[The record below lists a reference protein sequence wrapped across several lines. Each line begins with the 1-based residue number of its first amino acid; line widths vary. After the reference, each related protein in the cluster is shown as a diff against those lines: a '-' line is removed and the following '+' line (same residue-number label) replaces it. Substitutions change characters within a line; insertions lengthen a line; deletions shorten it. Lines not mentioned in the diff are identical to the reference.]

1 MVKTISALC
10 EEHRQLEALAA
21 RMLDIVAAPVA
32 DAAAVAGL
40 RWKLAQ
46 ALLEHCKGEDRAVY
60 DRLLASG
67 DAVATA
73 LAWEYRKEFGV
84 LAAAFATHLADWPVD
99 RINRNWIGFRAD
111 TEAMMARIA
120 ARIECE
126 ERELYLHAQR
136 IADRRRA
143 A

>member
-1 MVKTISALC
+1 MTSISELC
-10 EEHRQLEALAA
+10 EEHRQLEAHAA
-21 RMLDIVAAPVA
+21 RMLTIVAAPVA
-32 DAAAVAGL
+32 DAASVAGM
-40 RWKLAQ
+40 RWRMAQ
-46 ALLEHCKGEDRAVY
+46 ALLDHCRDEDRVIY

-73 LAWEYRKEFGV
+73 LAWEYRKEFGA
-84 LAAAFATHLADWPVD
+84 LSAAFASYIADWPVD

-111 TEAMMARIA
+111 TETMMARLA
-120 ARIECE
+120 ERVESE

-136 IADRRRA
+136 IEQRRNA